1 MDGWESLLEVVMEME
16 KEKEELEMD
25 SL

>member
-16 KEKEELEMD
+16 KEKEEQEMD